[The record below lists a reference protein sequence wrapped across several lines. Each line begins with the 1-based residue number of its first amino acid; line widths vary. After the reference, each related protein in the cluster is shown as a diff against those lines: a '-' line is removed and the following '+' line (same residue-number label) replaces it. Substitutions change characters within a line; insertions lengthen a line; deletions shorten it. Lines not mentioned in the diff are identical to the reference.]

1 LRYNGIPVSWLILI
15 ALLYIW
21 VARRSARQGERFS
34 WLYYLF
40 FFSGFPALI
49 YQIVWERALF
59 TIYGVNIE
67 SVTVVVTGFLLGLG
81 LGSLLG
87 GRISRISRIPLLAC
101 FGAAELGTAAFG
113 IFSLSLFHHA
123 ALYTAGGSVLAT
135 GIISFTLVLIPTILM
150 GSTLPLLVAHMV
162 RSPGN
167 VGQSVGMLYFVNTLG
182 SAAACFIAAAFTM
195 RVLGQSGSIALA
207 AALNTVVG
215 SLVLMLYLSQR
226 TQPSPEAS
234 AAALSEPDP
243 VQDDEDVPL
252 QLPIAAGLVALTGFI
267 ALAYEIIWYR
277 LFSFYSGSKAMVFAC
292 LLGAYLFG
300 VAIGGLVAHD
310 LARRIKRDRDEYLR
324 LISCFVVVANLIGYS
339 VAWAMS
345 LAAVNAAQLLL
356 WMLSLAQ
363 LAGFTVPPTALTA
376 EFYGSALL
384 ILPIVA
390 IAAAFLAATFPLI
403 CHLSLPR
410 DARAGSGLGVLYFS
424 NIVGAALGSFLVG
437 FVLMNIWGVRQLSV
451 FLALL
456 GVGLGFVLLLA
467 SRPNKKQ
474 LVTGVAGIA
483 AVSTGIVA
491 LANPLFDGL
500 YEKMLFKRQYQASD
514 HFVHLVENRSGV
526 IGVTKDDTVY
536 GGGMYDGRFNVGLR
550 HDVNSIYRLYAL
562 SSFHPAPRAVLMIG
576 LASGSWAQIIANHPQ
591 VENLTIVEINPGYL
605 QLIPKY
611 PQVASVLKNPKVKI
625 VTDDG
630 RRWLVSNP
638 DCKFDVI
645 VMNTTFNWREH
656 MSNLLST
663 DFLELARHHLLPRGV
678 IYYNTTRSGEVLLT
692 GATVFPYALRVAN
705 FLVVSDSTIELDSD
719 RLAKTLLE
727 YRIDGHPVL
736 DPTVS
741 GDSQRFQGMLSL
753 THRFSSDD
761 SLDHPSLEYG
771 DSIRK
776 RLRGKRIITDDN
788 MGTEWTK

>member
-1 LRYNGIPVSWLILI
+1 MQYIGIPVSWLILI
-15 ALLYIW
+15 AILYVW
-21 VARRSARQGERFS
+21 VMRRSARQGERFS

-40 FFSGFPALI
+40 FFSGFPALV

-87 GRISRISRIPLLAC
+87 GRISRISGLPLLAC

-113 IFSLSLFHHA
+113 IFSLGLFHHV
-123 ALYTAGGSVLAT
+123 ALYTAGGSLLAT

-162 RSPGN
+162 RLSGN

-195 RVLGQSGSIALA
+195 RLLGQSGSIALA
-207 AALNTVVG
+207 AALNTIVG
-215 SLVLMLYLSQR
+215 SLVLILYFSQR

-243 VQDDEDVPL
+243 VQDNEEVPL

-310 LARRIKRDRDEYLR
+310 LAGRTKRDRDEYLL
-324 LISCFVVVANLIGYS
+324 LISWFVVVANLIGYS

-345 LAAVNAAQLLL
+345 LAAVNAPQLLVWIL
-356 WMLSLAQ
+356 LLAKS
-363 LAGFTVPPTALTA
+363 AGFTVPPTALTA

-384 ILPIVA
+384 TLPIVA

-424 NIVGAALGSFLVG
+424 NIVGSALGSFLVG

-467 SRPNKKQ
+467 SRPEKKQ
-474 LVTGVAGIA
+474 LVTGVAGIT
-483 AVSTGIVA
+483 AVCIGIVA

-500 YEKMLFKRQYQASD
+500 YEKMLFKGEYQASD
-514 HFVHLVENRSGV
+514 HFAHLVENRSGV
-526 IGVTKDDTVY
+526 ICVTRDDTVY
-536 GGGMYDGRFNVGLR
+536 GGGMYDGRFNVDLR
-550 HDVNSIYRLYAL
+550 HDVNSIFRLYAL

-591 VENLTIVEINPGYL
+591 LENLTIVEINPGYL

-611 PQVASVLKNPKVKI
+611 PQVASELKNPKVQI
-625 VTDDG
+625 ITDDG

-638 DCKFDVI
+638 DRKFDLI
-645 VMNTTFNWREH
+645 LMNTTFHWREH
-656 MSNLLST
+656 ASNLLST
-663 DFLELARHHLLPRGV
+663 DFLELVRHHLLPGGM
-678 IYYNTTRSGEVLLT
+678 IYYNTTRSAEVLLT

-705 FLVVSDSTIELDSD
+705 FLAVSDSPIELDSN

-736 DPTVS
+736 DLTVS
-741 GDSQRFQGMLSL
+741 GDFQRFQDMLSL

-788 MGTEWTK
+788 MGVEWTK